1 MITRKIKKRKPYR
14 AIAVFI
20 ALALLGLMILG
31 FIVFSNWQV
40 SQKRTELKAQMEV
53 LKKEIEILEKKN
65 QEFQAGISQIS
76 KEDRLEKEARERLG
90 LKKPGEEVVVVLPP
104 EEVDREKDEQEK
116 NLWQRFLDP
125 VRNFFEDL

>member
-1 MITRKIKKRKPYR
+1 MITKKTKKRKSYQ

-20 ALALLGLMILG
+20 VLGLFGSMIFG
-31 FIVFSNWQV
+31 FIVFSSWKI
-40 SQKRTELKAQMEV
+40 SQKRTELKAQIEV

-76 KEDRLEKEARERLG
+76 KEDHLEKEARENLG

-104 EEVDREKDEQEK
+104 EEVNKEKDKQEK
-116 NLWQRFLDP
+116 NLWQKFLDP